1 MLRWPAEAGERRRL
15 HAAGVPRLL
24 LVADGED
31 PPADL
36 DELEDWLRGPFA
48 PTDLSARTERLRRRA
63 REAPVR
69 PMLDHDGL
77 LRHRG
82 HWVAIPDSQ
91 LVVVQLLLDRLGSLV
106 RTDELAA
113 AYAAGGGNPNRRAVS
128 MLVVRLRSRLAE
140 LGLQLHVVRRRG
152 VVLEAA

>member
-24 LVADGED
+24 LVADGEE

-36 DELEDWLRGPFA
+36 DELEDWLRGPFGPA
-48 PTDLSARTERLRRRA
+48 DLGARTDRLRRRA
-63 REAPVR
+63 LEAPRR
-69 PMLDHDGL
+69 PFLDADGL

-82 HWVAIPDSQ
+82 RWVAVPDSQ
-91 LVVVQLLLDRLGSLV
+91 LVVVQLLLDRLGALV
-106 RTDELAA
+106 RTEELAA

-128 MLVVRLRSRLAE
+128 MLVVRLRTRLGQ

-152 VVLEAA
+152 VVLDVA